1 MNSLS
6 RRLGF
11 LTAGVLL
18 ALLSPFVLGQDKP
31 QTPPKMQLGN
41 VVQILTPTRGADFSG
56 YVRDMLASIK
66 RNWIASLPE
75 SVKSGETGLVAVIV
89 QVRADGT
96 FLNPDPKLESS
107 SGRDALDS
115 AAVAAVRASAPF
127 PHFPTAFEG
136 ATVELRITFFY
147 NIPVKKPITSPE
159 PAKSD
164 AGGES
169 PK

>member
-1 MNSLS
+1 VNSLS

-18 ALLSPFVLGQDKP
+18 ALFSPFVLGQDKP

-41 VVQILTPTRGADFSG
+41 AVSILTPTRGADFSG
-56 YVRDMLASIK
+56 YVQDMLASIK
-66 RNWIASLPE
+66 RNWIASLPD
-75 SVKSGETGLVAVIV
+75 SVKAGQAGLVSVIV

-96 FLNPDPKLESS
+96 FLNPDPKIVRSS
-107 SGRDALDS
+107 NRDALDA

-127 PHFPTAFEG
+127 PHFPTGFDG
-136 ATVELRITFFY
+136 ATVEFRITFFY
-147 NIPVKKPITSPE
+147 NIPIKKPITSPE
-159 PAKSD
+159 PPKSD
-164 AGGES
+164 SGGES

>member
-1 MNSLS
+1 VNSLS
-6 RRLGF
+6 RCLG
-11 LTAGVLL
+11 LLAAGVLL
-18 ALLSPFVLGQDKP
+18 ALFSPFVLGQDKP
-31 QTPPKMQLGN
+31 QTPPKLQLGN
-41 VVQILTPTRGADFSG
+41 AVSILTLTRGADFSG

-66 RNWIASLPE
+66 RNWIASLPD
-75 SVKSGETGLVAVIV
+75 SVKAGQTGVVAIIV

-96 FLNPDPKLESS
+96 FLNPEPKIVRSS
-107 SGRDALDS
+107 NRDALDA

-147 NIPVKKPITSPE
+147 NIPIKKPITSPE
-159 PAKSD
+159 PPKSD
-164 AGGES
+164 SGEES